1 MWINW
6 DLAKSVITLL
16 VGLTT
21 IYGFI
26 TKFFADRQKKKLDEI
41 LQIVQNGFVSKPEYE
56 SFKGHIFKRVNRL
69 ELAVFMQ
76 KHPEF
81 EEESK

>member
-41 LQIVQNGFVSKPEYE
+41 LQIVQNGFVSKHEY
-56 SFKGHIFKRVNRL
+56 
-69 ELAVFMQ
+69 
-76 KHPEF
+76 
-81 EEESK
+81 